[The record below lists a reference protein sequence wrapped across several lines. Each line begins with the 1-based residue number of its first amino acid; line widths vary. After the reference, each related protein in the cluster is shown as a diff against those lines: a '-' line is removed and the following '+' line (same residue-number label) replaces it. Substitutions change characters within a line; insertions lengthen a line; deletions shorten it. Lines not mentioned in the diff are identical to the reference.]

1 VERKRYLTCPAIRKS
16 GWREQEERYQEIYP
30 KSPSS
35 GKKIDMFTG
44 LKIRVQGVM
53 ISLNE

>member
-1 VERKRYLTCPAIRKS
+1 LTCPAIRKS

-35 GKKIDMFTG
+35 GKKIDMLTG

-53 ISLNE
+53 ISLDE